1 MKRNDLKQK
10 IKEEIIEILSEQENT
25 PGTVDKEIEK
35 NKKFQDDLLDTK
47 KIIDDISKDFK
58 KLNKDMVGE
67 DEEPTS
73 ADLKKKDSVTTIGRK
88 LQEITKE
95 MKNVLAK
102 YKKSEGSEKE
112 KHLER
117 LKELTKIKKELESA
131 L

>member
-1 MKRNDLKQK
+1 MKRSELKKQ
-10 IKEEIIEILSEQENT
+10 IKEEIIEILSEKSPETANPEELAAKTAALQAFNSELTKTRDIAQDLGGVEEN
-25 PGTVDKEIEK
+25 
-35 NKKFQDDLLDTK
+35 
-47 KIIDDISKDFK
+47 
-58 KLNKDMVGE
+58 
-67 DEEPTS
+67 EEPTA

>member
-1 MKRNDLKQK
+1 MKRSELKKQ
-10 IKEEIIEILSEQENT
+10 IKEEIIEILSEQATDKDVENQEKLN
-25 PGTVDKEIEK
+25 KELEK
-35 NKKFQDDLLDTK
+35 TKDLLDN
-47 KIIDDISKDFK
+47 
-58 KLNKDMVGE
+58 LEE

-88 LQEITKE
+88 LQETAKE

>member
-1 MKRNDLKQK
+1 MKKSELKKQ
-10 IKEEIIEILSEQENT
+10 IKEEIIEILSEESPETANPEELAAKTSALQAFNSELTKTRDIAQDLGGVEEN
-25 PGTVDKEIEK
+25 
-35 NKKFQDDLLDTK
+35 
-47 KIIDDISKDFK
+47 
-58 KLNKDMVGE
+58 
-67 DEEPTS
+67 EEPTS

-88 LQEITKE
+88 LQEIAKE
-95 MKNVLAK
+95 MKKVLAK

>member
-47 KIIDDISKDFK
+47 KIIDDISKDFT
-58 KLNKDMVGE
+58 KLNKAMVGE

-73 ADLKKKDSVTTIGRK
+73 ADLKKKDSITTIGRK

>member
-10 IKEEIIEILSEQENT
+10 IKEEIIEILSEQEGT
-25 PGTVDKEIEK
+25 PGVTDTQIEK
-35 NKKFQDDLLDTK
+35 NKQYQADLAKTTSMVNNIEK
-47 KIIDDISKDFK
+47 KAAE
-58 KLNKDMVGE
+58 LKDMFE

>member
-1 MKRNDLKQK
+1 MKRSELKKQ
-10 IKEEIIEILSEQENT
+10 IKEEIIEILSENSVETANPEELAAKTSALQAFNSELTKTRDIAQDLGGVEEN
-25 PGTVDKEIEK
+25 
-35 NKKFQDDLLDTK
+35 
-47 KIIDDISKDFK
+47 
-58 KLNKDMVGE
+58 
-67 DEEPTS
+67 EEPTT
-73 ADLKKKDSVTTIGRK
+73 ADLKKKDSVTTVGRK
-88 LQEITKE
+88 LQEVTKE